1 MSDAAADP
9 PTAEDERRAEIA
21 AKVAALKAD
30 RAREEARRTEYFGEH
45 AGISCDGGSR
55 VRSSPPVGDAE
66 TLYTTGCGLS
76 APLVGYRYRCKKC
89 ANHDVCES
97 CYGLW
102 DGGNGTVAN
111 ALNQQKLSPDAKE
124 HYFVMHKDK
133 GFKPL
138 VRGAGAKAVAK
149 KVKPNDPCDCGSG
162 KKYKRCCGSAA
173 KTCVVVS

>member
-1 MSDAAADP
+1 VGNC
-9 PTAEDERRAEIA
+9 
-21 AKVAALKAD
+21 VAPCK
-30 RAREEARRTEYFGEH
+30 RT
-45 AGISCDGGSR
+45 
-55 VRSSPPVGDAE
+55 
-66 TLYTTGCGLS
+66 
-76 APLVGYRYRCKKC
+76 RC
-89 ANHDVCES
+89 VS
-97 CYGLW
+97 IPGLW